1 MPRNCRTMKG
11 NAMKTLG
18 RIGIFA
24 AAVALIA
31 AAAQAQSPSPKMQQ
45 LMASEAA
52 KLAQDAE
59 NTSKECG
66 TPIAAAF
73 DWSGFQED
81 ALGNQSAHMWCD
93 SALEAIRRVCRDA
106 PGKEAVKQKIK
117 SVTCGFGPDRAISLK
132 DGTVGYKI
140 SFKPANDTD
149 FVFES
154 LENAL

>member
-1 MPRNCRTMKG
+1 MKP
-11 NAMKTLG
+11 LR

-31 AAAQAQSPSPKMQQ
+31 PAAQAQSPSPKMQQ

-52 KLAQDAE
+52 KLAKDAE
-59 NTSKECG
+59 NTSQECG
-66 TPIAAAF
+66 SPITATF
-73 DWSGFQED
+73 DWNGLQED
-81 ALGNQSAHMWCD
+81 ALGNQSAHIWCD

-106 PGKEAVKQKIK
+106 PGKEAVRQRIK

-140 SFKPANDTD
+140 SFKSAHDTD
-149 FVFES
+149 FVFET